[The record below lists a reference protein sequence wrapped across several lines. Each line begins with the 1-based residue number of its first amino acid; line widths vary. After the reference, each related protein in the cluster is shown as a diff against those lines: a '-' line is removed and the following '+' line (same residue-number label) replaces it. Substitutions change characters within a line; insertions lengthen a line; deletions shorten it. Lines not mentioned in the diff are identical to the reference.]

1 MIIKNLPGYYYIT
14 NIQEHN
20 SIKNN
25 LLSLMDSLPVDNKE
39 YREEDIERTDWNL
52 HEHYN
57 REYLELFYNIITPY
71 MENMCRTLL
80 STRWEILNAWFQQ
93 YQKTNLHDWH
103 THGACMYANVYFLEL
118 PESELVTQLYD
129 VHTKNIITLEDVK
142 EGDLIT
148 FPSNMIHRSPQN
160 QTNYRKTIISFN
172 SNFYATDEKRVNQAL
187 FSGF

>member
-25 LLSLMDSLPVDNKE
+25 LLSLMDILPVDNNE
-39 YREEDIERTDWNL
+39 HREEDIERTDWNL
-52 HEHYN
+52 HEFYN

-80 STRWEILNAWFQQ
+80 STKWEISNAWFQQ

-103 THGACMYANVYFLEL
+103 IHGCCMYANVYFLEL
-118 PESELVTQLYD
+118 PKSELVTQLYD
-129 VHTKNIITLEDVK
+129 VHTKNIISLEDVK

-172 SNFYATDEKRVNQAL
+172 SNFYDTDEKRVNQAL